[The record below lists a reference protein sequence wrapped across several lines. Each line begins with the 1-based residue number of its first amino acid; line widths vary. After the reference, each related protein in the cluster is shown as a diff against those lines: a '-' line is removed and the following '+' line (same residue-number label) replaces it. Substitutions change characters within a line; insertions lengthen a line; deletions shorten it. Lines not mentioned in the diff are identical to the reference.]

1 MRGCALVLL
10 LGSLAGC
17 GGGGTPTPVAS
28 STPNGPSEFQ
38 SRVAA
43 LAPGERNA
51 VFIRAIRDAG
61 KDCQGV
67 TESQRRNDAAG
78 GEPLY
83 VAKCTDGASYGVL
96 LGRDGTA
103 QVVGAPAS

>member
-17 GGGGTPTPVAS
+17 GGSETPTPVAS

-38 SRVAA
+38 SRIAA
-43 LAPGERNA
+43 LPAGERNA

-67 TESQRRNDAAG
+67 TESQRRDDAAS

-83 VAKCTDGASYGVL
+83 VAKCTDGASYGIL
-96 LGRDGTA
+96 LGREGTA
-103 QVVGAPAS
+103 QVVGAPSS